1 MFRTSGIN
9 SEIVDYL
16 LDRVGKL
23 KLGPRPSR
31 RNATEPTDGA
41 RGSVLP
47 SDDRFSHAVQEL
59 AALSLCAR
67 TILSLRS

>member
-16 LDRVGKL
+16 LDRAGKL
-23 KLGPRPSR
+23 RLGRPSR

-41 RGSVLP
+41 RGSAPP
-47 SDDRFSHAVQEL
+47 SEDRFAHAVQEL
-59 AALSLCAR
+59 AALSISAR
-67 TILSLRS
+67 FILALRS

>member
-16 LDRVGKL
+16 LDRAGKL

-31 RNATEPTDGA
+31 RNATETNGA
-41 RGSVLP
+41 RGRALP
-47 SDDRFSHAVQEL
+47 SDHRFAHAVQEL